1 MKCPFRVGKHC
12 AVQALPDICSCR
24 SSSHSCTDTVHWLCE
39 RLLSIFGPG
48 YARPHIL
55 LQFSGIVLCPSLFD
69 ERLNAVNT
77 TEVKNGGSDLLR
89 AYKWWFRIGQ
99 SEDGGPDI
107 GGRLPALADPP
118 NDFQHS

>member
-1 MKCPFRVGKHC
+1 MTH
-12 AVQALPDICSCR
+12 DE
-24 SSSHSCTDTVHWLCE
+24 LC
-39 RLLSIFGPG
+39 SIFGPG
-48 YARPHIL
+48 YARPYIL
-55 LQFSGIVLCPSLFD
+55 LQLFGMVLCTSQFD

-107 GGRLPALADPP
+107 GGRLPAIADPP